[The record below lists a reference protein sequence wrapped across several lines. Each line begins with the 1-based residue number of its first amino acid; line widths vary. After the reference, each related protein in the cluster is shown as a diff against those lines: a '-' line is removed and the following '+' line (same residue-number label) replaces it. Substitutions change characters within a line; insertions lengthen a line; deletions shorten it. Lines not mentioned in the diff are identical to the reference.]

1 MSSEYVHRIPKTPV
15 GGVSSNPPQQ
25 YSNAGN
31 PMINEP
37 LTASNAIT
45 IGATLA
51 YGKRIATT
59 LGGAALN
66 QMGNARL
73 ERQLNTVKK
82 GVGYVG
88 LAVATG
94 NPYLVAGAVVV
105 DVGSSLVTSLQS
117 NQEIQF
123 QNERIV
129 SERGGATY
137 LGNAYD

>member
-37 LTASNAIT
+37 LTAGNAIT
-45 IGATLA
+45 IGATLS

-73 ERQLNTVKK
+73 ERELNTVKK
-82 GVGYVG
+82 GIGYVG
-88 LAVATG
+88 LAIATA
-94 NPYLVAGAVVV
+94 NPYLVAGAILV
-105 DVGSSLVTSLQS
+105 DVGSSVVTNLQT
-117 NQEIQF
+117 NQQINFE
-123 QNERIV
+123 NERIV

>member
-37 LTASNAIT
+37 LTSGNAIT
-45 IGATLA
+45 IGATLS

-73 ERQLNTVKK
+73 ERELNTVKK
-82 GVGYVG
+82 GIGYVG
-88 LAVATG
+88 LAIATA
-94 NPYLVAGAVVV
+94 NPYLVAGAILV
-105 DVGSSLVTSLQS
+105 DVGSSVVTNLQT
-117 NQEIQF
+117 NQQINFE
-123 QNERIV
+123 NERIV